1 MKSAVTLNRPLG
13 AMLAL
18 ACGLAAALA
27 DNKDQFKVILERNP
41 FGLKEPVQP
50 PPPPPP
56 PEPPKTVKLS
66 GIVSIIGPPRAM
78 LVRQEP
84 GQTKPDYLTL
94 REGEKDGAVEVVR
107 IDAEAGEVEII
118 NGGVK
123 KVLNFKDDG
132 LKPGGPAPNMAAVPG
147 GAQPL
152 GMFLNPAAT
161 AGQPAAA
168 ATYTVRPGTMSAA
181 ANQQGAGTGI
191 GGSAPTGGAAGPNFQ
206 PDLRPTPTRQI
217 RLPTQPQG
225 NAVPPT
231 PPKIDPQMQELFI
244 ELNRVAS
251 KQQVERGELPPL
263 PPTSL
268 TPPTP

>member
-1 MKSAVTLNRPLG
+1 MKSAVTLNRPVG

-18 ACGLAAALA
+18 ACGLAALA
-27 DNKDQFKVILERNP
+27 DNKDQFKVIIERNP
-41 FGLKEPVQP
+41 FGLKEVLPP

-132 LKPGGPAPNMAAVPG
+132 LGPKPGGPGPAVAAGPG

-152 GMFLNPAAT
+152 GVQLNYTGTAQAVPTWAARPAN
-161 AGQPAAA
+161 
-168 ATYTVRPGTMSAA
+168 TM
-181 ANQQGAGTGI
+181 GAGVAPQPGAAFNLV
-191 GGSAPTGGAAGPNFQ
+191 APTGGAAGPNFQ
-206 PDLRPTPTRQI
+206 PDLRPTPTRTMRVTI
-217 RLPTQPQG
+217 QPQG
-225 NAVPPT
+225 NAVPPP
-231 PPKIDPQMQELFI
+231 PPKIDPQMQELYI